1 MGVAMITLAQALRIK
16 QLAFECVLAVDKFH
30 NATSREEAVILKQK
44 MRDAK
49 EALNIYLKE
58 ITVE

>member
-1 MGVAMITLAQALRIK
+1 MGVAMITRYQALMIK
-16 QLAFECVLAVDKFH
+16 QLAYECVLAVDKFH

-49 EALNIYLKE
+49 EALDVYLKE
-58 ITVE
+58 ISVE